1 MSGVGLSEEIKR
13 IMTHCLHEETEI
25 ITMDY
30 KDLKHTLNSH
40 DLEYFSNT
48 QLILTTTDIESF
60 EGLSIVNIYDVMEQT
75 GADELKRSL
84 MQNGETEENCST
96 LLEQLL
102 QFFTLEGIGAR
113 LQFLNPK
120 IVIQEVQ
127 EIVEKYEQYY
137 ELKLAGRDLLNIS
150 MHIALM
156 IERLMVN
163 TEEENLPEELGTEKK
178 EFYDVSKNIFYAVE
192 KKYNIS
198 VDDYELSL
206 MYELLRMRF

>member
-1 MSGVGLSEEIKR
+1 M
-13 IMTHCLHEETEI
+13 
-25 ITMDY
+25 
-30 KDLKHTLNSH
+30 
-40 DLEYFSNT
+40 
-48 QLILTTTDIESF
+48 
-60 EGLSIVNIYDVMEQT
+60 
-75 GADELKRSL
+75 
-84 MQNGETEENCST
+84 
-96 LLEQLL
+96 LEQLL

-163 TEEENLPEELGTEKK
+163 TEEENLPEELGTDKK

>member
-1 MSGVGLSEEIKR
+1 MNQ
-13 IMTHCLHEETEI
+13 CLREDTEI

-30 KDLKHTLNSH
+30 KDLKQTLSSH
-40 DLEYFSNT
+40 DLDYFSNT
-48 QLILTTTDIESF
+48 QMILTTTDIDSF
-60 EGLSIVNIYDVMEQT
+60 EALSILNIYDVMEQS
-75 GADELKRSL
+75 GAEQLKQLL
-84 MQNGETEENCST
+84 MQNGESEENCEA

-127 EIVEKYEQYY
+127 EIIEKYEQYY
-137 ELKLAGRDLLNIS
+137 ELKLSGRDLLNIS

-163 TEEENLPEELGTEKK
+163 PEEESEPEILDDEKK
-178 EFYDVSKNIFYAVE
+178 EFYGVSKSIFYAVE
-192 KKYNIS
+192 KKYNIA

-206 MYELLRMRF
+206 MYELLRMHF

>member
-1 MSGVGLSEEIKR
+1 MSGAGLSEEIKR
-13 IMTHCLHEETEI
+13 IMNQCLREDTEI

-30 KDLKHTLNSH
+30 KDLKQTLSSH
-40 DLEYFSNT
+40 DLDYFSNT
-48 QLILTTTDIESF
+48 QMILTTTDIDSF
-60 EGLSIVNIYDVMEQT
+60 EALSILNIYDVMEQS
-75 GADELKRSL
+75 GAEQLKQLL
-84 MQNGETEENCST
+84 MQNGESEENCEA

-127 EIVEKYEQYY
+127 EIIEKYEQYY
-137 ELKLAGRDLLNIS
+137 ELKLSGRDLLNIS

-163 TEEENLPEELGTEKK
+163 PEEESEPEILDDEKK
-178 EFYDVSKNIFYAVE
+178 EFYGVSKSIFYAVE
-192 KKYNIS
+192 KKYNIA

-206 MYELLRMRF
+206 MYELLRMHF

>member
-1 MSGVGLSEEIKR
+1 M
-13 IMTHCLHEETEI
+13 
-25 ITMDY
+25 
-30 KDLKHTLNSH
+30 
-40 DLEYFSNT
+40 
-48 QLILTTTDIESF
+48 ILTTTDIESF

-137 ELKLAGRDLLNIS
+137 ELKLAGHDLLNIS

-198 VDDYELSL
+198 VNDYELSL
-206 MYELLRMRF
+206 MYELLRMCF